1 MIHNTL
7 VWTKRGW
14 KRSEELAIGDKI
26 ISYSHSRNCTE
37 YDEISSIQID
47 YGIKPI
53 IGLRT
58 HSMNMCV
65 TPDHPIII
73 VDHSKK
79 EMEVKSIDSTFLS
92 SIKRNKSVLY
102 TSPFEPYMASGNLE
116 DVAWSARVASSFG
129 NVLAT
134 PLDIFQQ
141 TWKSVEDIS
150 GLEAQHWV
158 DIFFHWCVLQ
168 PGTYWSK
175 AMPMSNKQTVEL
187 AYHVAPRAGF
197 GVRYMRNPKNSARQ
211 WMLGLSVNNNPEIRP
226 DSWYQDRIE
235 GFFFNIKTRN
245 GNFLAR
251 KTGGTFLCACEV
263 T

>member
-14 KRSEELAIGDKI
+14 KRSEELAIGDKV

-37 YDEISSIQID
+37 YDEISSIQIE
-47 YGIKPI
+47 YGIKPVM
-53 IGLRT
+53 GLRT

-65 TPDHPIII
+65 TPNHPFII
-73 VDHSKK
+73 VNSLTKK
-79 EMEVKSIDSTFLS
+79 VETITISDAFLS
-92 SIKRNKSVLY
+92 AFAGNKSVLY
-102 TSPFEPYMASGNLE
+102 SSHFEPYKTSGSME

-141 TWKSVEDIS
+141 TWKAVEEIN
-150 GLEAQHWV
+150 GIEAQHWV
-158 DIFFHWCVLQ
+158 DIFFHWSVLQ

-197 GVRYMRNPKNSARQ
+197 GIRFLRNPRKSARQ
-211 WMLGLSVNNNPEIRP
+211 WMLGLSVNNSPVIKL

-251 KTGGTFLCACEV
+251 KTGGTFLCACDV